1 MTPREANAD
10 LLAEITALRDRVASL
25 TRENTELQGAL
36 AQASDQQT
44 ATREILRVISSL
56 PTDLE
61 PVFDPIVR
69 SVVRLCNGLFGTV
82 FLYDGRLMTLAAVH
96 NAPQE
101 GVEAIRRI
109 VPCPPSADLV
119 AGRALLSRAT
129 VHVHDAV
136 GDTESPA
143 MAAVAR
149 AIGFRT
155 CIAVPMLRDG
165 QPIGALG
172 VSRQEVQPFSET
184 EIELLKTFA
193 DQAVI
198 AIENVR
204 MFKELGARNAEL
216 TQALDRQT
224 ATAEIL
230 RVISSSRTDLQPVF
244 DTILQSAVRL
254 CGASH
259 GGVYRFDGELVHSVA
274 HDGYTR
280 EQLEHWRGQW
290 PQPVT
295 AARPVCQAIRTRRLV
310 RIADLA
316 TAAELR
322 ELPSE
327 TVVNLRARG
336 ARSFMAVPMFRQHD
350 VIGALAF
357 AHRDID
363 AFSDAHV
370 ELLKTFADQAVIA
383 IENARLLN
391 ELQARTRE
399 LTRSVGELTALGDV
413 GRALSST
420 LDLETVLQTIVTR
433 ANTLAGTA
441 GCTIWDYDD
450 AHEEFRLR
458 VSHYA
463 DERDAAIL
471 GAPDRVTTIRRGQW
485 GDDSGHGEATA
496 RPDCRHHR
504 RRCLR
509 ESHPAS
515 APGGGA
521 SRAARCAVDPGGEGY
536 WRARRNA

>member
-44 ATREILRVISSL
+44 ATSEILRVISSL

-109 VPCPPSADLV
+109 VPCPPSADMV

-204 MFKELGARNAEL
+204 LFNELEARNREL
-216 TQALDRQT
+216 TEALEQQT
-224 ATAEIL
+224 ATSEIL
-230 RVISSSRTDLQPVF
+230 RVISTLSNRP
-244 DTILQSAVRL
+244 AARVRQ
-254 CGASH
+254 H
-259 GGVYRFDGELVHSVA
+259 
-274 HDGYTR
+274 
-280 EQLEHWRGQW
+280 RGQRNS
-290 PQPVT
+290 VVRGSV
-295 AARPVCQAIRTRRLV
+295 RPRLP
-310 RIADLA
+310 I
-316 TAAELR
+316 
-322 ELPSE
+322 
-327 TVVNLRARG
+327 
-336 ARSFMAVPMFRQHD
+336 
-350 VIGALAF
+350 
-357 AHRDID
+357 
-363 AFSDAHV
+363 
-370 ELLKTFADQAVIA
+370 
-383 IENARLLN
+383 
-391 ELQARTRE
+391 
-399 LTRSVGELTALGDV
+399 
-413 GRALSST
+413 
-420 LDLETVLQTIVTR
+420 
-433 ANTLAGTA
+433 
-441 GCTIWDYDD
+441 
-450 AHEEFRLR
+450 
-458 VSHYA
+458 
-463 DERDAAIL
+463 
-471 GAPDRVTTIRRGQW
+471 
-485 GDDSGHGEATA
+485 
-496 RPDCRHHR
+496 
-504 RRCLR
+504 
-509 ESHPAS
+509 
-515 APGGGA
+515 
-521 SRAARCAVDPGGEGY
+521 
-536 WRARRNA
+536 